1 MFSTCFFVG
10 LSWSTESIESIESD
24 VLYVFFRKMWPWK
37 PHETPMKTGV
47 KTPWFL
53 VKEIENRIA
62 GLDEMIRR
70 N

>member
-1 MFSTCFFVG
+1 M
-10 LSWSTESIESIESD
+10 
-24 VLYVFFRKMWPWK
+24 K
-37 PHETPMKTGV
+37 PMKTGV

-62 GLDEMIRR
+62 GLDEMIGR